1 MRNLT
6 LNLGLRWAYTSPLV
20 EKDNRQSNFD
30 LVTGRQIF
38 AQDGSIEERALY
50 KPYYKGY
57 EPRVGAAWTA
67 TDRLVFR
74 GGYGI
79 SQFMEGTGANL
90 RLPLN
95 PPLFF
100 ESAVN
105 YDATTGP
112 GTIRTGFAEL
122 VPGTT
127 PSGNVRAYD
136 PNLRPQFTHQWNAF
150 VEYRLTPAMSAQ
162 VGYVGHHASHLV
174 TPVEGN
180 QALAGRGRPVD
191 VGAKDHAPAALSGAA
206 ARHHDRDDGGAI
218 GQQVQLDAGQR
229 PPADRQTAPSSWRP
243 IRSRK
248 APPTTAASTACSAAP
263 DCRASPAR
271 QKARIGRTRT
281 TPRPSG
287 ARRSTTS
294 DTISS
299 SRPPTNCRSAEGR
312 AFGSGWSGPA
322 NASSEAGE
330 WAAFSRLERGSRLR
344 SPTVATARFRE
355 SEGRSGRTASAIRF
369 PRISRSTDGSTSTR
383 SRRCRSGP
391 LAIARSGSRA
401 RPGTRTSTSCC
412 RSASTSS
419 GPRYA
424 EFRLE
429 AFNALNHP
437 SFGPPARDISVPNT
451 FGIITNTISSPRV
464 IELVLKFYF

>member
-1 MRNLT
+1 MLGFINFNGAFTGFAFSDFLLDQVSGKGRGGGDPNDPWTHLQNRTSVFAQDDLKVTETLT
-6 LNLGLRWAYTSPLV
+6 VNLGLRWAYTSPLV

-30 LVTGRQIF
+30 LVTGQQIF
-38 AQDGSIEERALY
+38 AADGGSEDRALY

-100 ESAVN
+100 ESAVT

-162 VGYVGHHASHLV
+162 VGYVGHNATHLV

-180 QALAGRGRPVD
+180 QALPGVGNPSTWAPKNTRRPLFRAQPLVTTI
-191 VGAKDHAPAALSGAA
+191 ATTA
-206 ARHHDRDDGGAI
+206 ARSGSKYNSMQASVRQRSGKRRRVPGFLHARERNHQQSRLLRRVRRHRTAGGH
-218 GQQVQLDAGQR
+218 QR
-229 PPADRQTAPSSWRP
+229 R
-243 IRSRK
+243 RK
-248 APPTTAASTACSAAP
+248 AP
-263 DCRASPAR
+263 
-271 QKARIGRTRT
+271 IGRTRT
-281 TPRPSG
+281 TPRRSG
-287 ARRSTTS
+287 DRRSTTS
-294 DTISS
+294 GTILS
-299 SRPPTNCRSAEGR
+299 SRRPTNCRS
-312 AFGSGWSGPA
+312 
-322 NASSEAGE
+322 
-330 WAAFSRLERGSRLR
+330 
-344 SPTVATARFRE
+344 
-355 SEGRSGRTASAIRF
+355 
-369 PRISRSTDGSTSTR
+369 DG
-383 SRRCRSGP
+383 
-391 LAIARSGSRA
+391 AARSA
-401 RPGTRTSTSCC
+401 PG
-412 RSASTSS
+412 
-419 GPRYA
+419 GPDR
-424 EFRLE
+424 
-429 AFNALNHP
+429 
-437 SFGPPARDISVPNT
+437 
-451 FGIITNTISSPRV
+451 
-464 IELVLKFYF
+464 